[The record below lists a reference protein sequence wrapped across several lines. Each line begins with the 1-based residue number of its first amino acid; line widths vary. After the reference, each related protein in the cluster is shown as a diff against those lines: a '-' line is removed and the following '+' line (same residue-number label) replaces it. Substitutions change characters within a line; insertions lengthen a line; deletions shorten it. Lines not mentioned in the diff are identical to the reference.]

1 MPMVPAGFL
10 VKDETLAILDDSK
23 RLWVPPVAL
32 QGLLPAVLLEVCL
45 GNGCL
50 LSNVSLGGPL

>member
-1 MPMVPAGFL
+1 MPAGFL